1 MKRIRTFKK
10 ATWALFSLIAAV
22 VVTTFGAM
30 GVTAYRTAAAK
41 SPGVELA
48 AGAVVYDNAC
58 SPVQLSEASLAT
70 RENGRYFLGQE
81 GINIPLGQHTLA
93 FDGSQMQILGGG
105 YRIDADGSVHTVTDQ
120 EPFTDIGSDAIFKLS
135 DRRYVIV
142 SRTISDTE
150 NVFTTE
156 DYLYITIDVVGNAR
170 LYSNNMSLKTTQPTT
185 IVAGQLR
192 FDIANELLM
201 IGNQT
206 LDLGAL
212 IGTTNTYDSGLY

>member
-70 RENGRYFLGQE
+70 VKTGGISWARRESTSLLAS
-81 GINIPLGQHTLA
+81 IPSHLTAAKCRSWAAATASMRMAL
-93 FDGSQMQILGGG
+93 SIL
-105 YRIDADGSVHTVTDQ
+105 
-120 EPFTDIGSDAIFKLS
+120 
-135 DRRYVIV
+135 
-142 SRTISDTE
+142 
-150 NVFTTE
+150 
-156 DYLYITIDVVGNAR
+156 
-170 LYSNNMSLKTTQPTT
+170 
-185 IVAGQLR
+185 
-192 FDIANELLM
+192 
-201 IGNQT
+201 
-206 LDLGAL
+206 
-212 IGTTNTYDSGLY
+212 